1 MPLLCYVL
9 MVHDCVIA
17 IMGSI
22 SGIEEYL
29 VFAFATKGWH
39 MYLGVALSAFRYYQE
54 PWTTKTIVVT
64 SGSKGTPSISILSKC
79 VPASQLGK
87 IFSISQAISTLFG
100 VGMGYL
106 STQVSHHHLFLSSGF
121 R

>member
-1 MPLLCYVL
+1 
-9 MVHDCVIA
+9 
-17 IMGSI
+17 
-22 SGIEEYL
+22 
-29 VFAFATKGWH
+29 

-106 STQVSHHHLFLSSGF
+106 STQVSHHHLFHSYHVIGYKHGWSEVSEVSDVTKEAEVILPQPQQT
-121 R
+121 